1 MTDALAS
8 AKQLNAQIGNE
19 LKLLW
24 AQLDAYQELFGVEQ
38 EKRSKLV
45 AATAPGCFRIFQLSL
60 VDSMLM
66 RIFRLMDPAK
76 TGRSDNCSFAA
87 LNEALSGEIGCGE
100 LHTAIAAICDDW
112 TRKDG
117 DGPYEP
123 LKQLRNKDLSHNDQS
138 ALANR
143 QPDQLWMTLKMS
155 DFHVAQ
161 ALADRLWHLFKW
173 ANRLLHGGVVVEPQH
188 ESLDD
193 RPVMLLKHLSASRYL
208 DKMLGD
214 DRWQHQ
220 AAINAFEEAEMGED
234 RVRPVFVVPGD
245 RA

>member
-45 AATAPGCFRIFQLSL
+45 AATAPGCFSIFLVSL

-66 RIFRLMDPAK
+66 RVFRLMDRAK
-76 TGRSDNCSFAA
+76 TAEHSNCAFAA
-87 LNEALSGEIGCGE
+87 LAEALSRDSSHAS
-100 LHTAIAAICDDW
+100 LSAAIKAVRAEW
-112 TRKDG
+112 KLA
-117 DGPYEP
+117 DGPYAGLER
-123 LKQLRNKDLSHNDQS
+123 LRNKDLSHNDAS
-138 ALANR
+138 TLAERNE
-143 QPDQLWMTLKMS
+143 DQLWMTLKMS
-155 DFHVAQ
+155 DFHAAQ
-161 ALADRLWHLFKW
+161 ALAGRLWHLYKW
-173 ANRLLHGGVVVEPQH
+173 ANRSLHGSDVVEPQH
-188 ESLDD
+188 ERLED
-193 RPVMLLKHLSASRYL
+193 RPAMRLKHLSASRYL
-208 DKMLGD
+208 DTMLGD

-234 RVRPVFVVPGD
+234 RVRPVFVVAGD